1 MTLKQAE
8 KKVEL
13 LTAKKDKQE
22 AELKATKE
30 ALAAARL
37 AQSEAK
43 KAEKEK
49 AKPAKK
55 PAAG

>member
-13 LTAKKDKQE
+13 LTVKKDKQE

-43 KAEKEK
+43 KAEK